1 MTAKIFFIFF
11 LWATTITAYYDIDDS
26 ILYKIEFPGHKTSSP
41 VVSEDSGSLGTGA
54 GSENLN
60 VLSSGSGLFDVADE
74 DLDNVVLTSVDSEKY
89 SCALPK
95 VNTDDG
101 SKSSEYTG
109 LSVLGLLEKMFT
121 QQTCAYRLE
130 SYWTYELCHGKH
142 LRQYHEER
150 DGKTIKVQEYFLG
163 KFNKEMYDSLVAEY
177 EKDVANGITRHP
189 PTKKI
194 EGLNMPYHEIL
205 MTDGTLCDL
214 NQQPRRTRVLY
225 VCYPAGKNEIY
236 SLKEVST
243 CEYEVVVLTN
253 VLCSHPSYKPEESKE
268 HSISCRPV
276 AQGQSRKPAKLT
288 KMEVDSLKL
297 RSERLLEAHLSGGDK
312 PGQVKI
318 EIRPVQVDIDGI
330 DGEEDLQ
337 DTIDRIREGQWKE
350 TKREPF
356 KPLMDPQV
364 VKQFLKGE
372 YCLYGGSGWWKYE
385 FCYGKKVDQYHEE
398 GGGKKT
404 VINLGQ
410 YKEEDHLSWL
420 ENHQSKKPK
429 QGANR
434 KQVSVFYSNGDVCD
448 LTGKPR
454 QIEVK
459 LKCKPADSPST
470 VSLYLLEPKTCE
482 YVLGV
487 ESPLVCD
494 LLPHADPQTGLFP
507 VGLVDSIGQKDSKG
521 TGPKENLAHSLFTK
535 EEIKKLEELKSKI
548 DKDGILDKINKD
560 IFEKA
565 GEVLKDK
572 AEGVSKVTQES
583 VHIIDGVKTTVRKV
597 IVDGMVISTESIQEK
612 DGVKIKHSEVIKEPI
627 EVEDIDEPDV
637 DDGVKIKHSEV
648 IKEPIEVEDIDE
660 SDVDDVR
667 IKHSEVIKE
676 SIEVED
682 IDESDV
688 DDDLFEGDDEDSYDI
703 EEDERDEL

>member
-1 MTAKIFFIFF
+1 METKTILLTL
-11 LWATTITAYYDIDDS
+11 LWTTSITAYYDIDDS
-26 ILYKIEFPGHKTSSP
+26 LLYKIEFPGPKKAPKVSTEESSSP
-41 VVSEDSGSLGTGA
+41 GA
-54 GSENLN
+54 VGPGSENF
-60 VLSSGSGLFDVADE
+60 VGDASIGSGLPELSE
-74 DLDNVVLTSVDSEKY
+74 DDLETVVVTSVDNEKY
-89 SCALPK
+89 RCTLPK
-95 VNTDDG
+95 VKSDDG
-101 SKSSEYTG
+101 SNSADYTG

-150 DGKTIKVQEYFLG
+150 DGKSIKVQEYYLG
-163 KFNKEMYDSLVAEY
+163 KFTKEMYDSLVVDFD
-177 EKDVANGITRHP
+177 KDVANGITRHP

-225 VCYPAGKNEIY
+225 VCYPAGKNEVY

-253 VLCSHPSYKPEESKE
+253 ALCSHPSYKPEESKE
-268 HSISCRPV
+268 HSVTCRPV
-276 AQGQSRKPAKLT
+276 AEGQSRKPAKLT
-288 KMEVDSLKL
+288 KIEVESLKL

-318 EIRPVQVDIDGI
+318 EIRPVQVDIEGI

-337 DTIDRIREGQWKE
+337 DTIDRIKEGQWKE
-350 TKREPF
+350 SKREPF

-364 VKQFLKGE
+364 VKQFLKGD

-410 YKEEDHLSWL
+410 YSEEDHLAWL
-420 ENHQSKKPK
+420 ETHPSKKPK
-429 QGANR
+429 EGINR
-434 KQVSVFYSNGDVCD
+434 KQVSIFYSNGELCD

-459 LKCKPADSPST
+459 LKCKAADSPST

-482 YVLGV
+482 YILGV

-507 VGLVDSIGQKDSKG
+507 VGIVDTIGQKEKG
-521 TGPKENLAHSLFTK
+521 QPEDLAHSMFTK
-535 EEIKKLEELKSKI
+535 EELEKLEQLKSKI
-548 DKDGILDKINKD
+548 ANDGILDKINKD
-560 IFEKA
+560 MFHKA
-565 GEVLKDK
+565 SEVVKDT
-572 AEGVSKVTQES
+572 GDHTSKVTQES
-583 VHIIDGVKTTVRKV
+583 VHIADGVKTTVRKV
-597 IVDGMVISTESIQEK
+597 IVNGMVVSTETIQEK
-612 DGVKIKHSEVIKEPI
+612 DGVKFKHSEVIKEPI
-627 EVEDIDEPDV
+627 EEEETVEPNVEEYIHVGTFEDDEIFE
-637 DDGVKIKHSEV
+637 DDSL
-648 IKEPIEVEDIDE
+648 EDE
-660 SDVDDVR
+660 
-667 IKHSEVIKE
+667 
-676 SIEVED
+676 
-682 IDESDV
+682 
-688 DDDLFEGDDEDSYDI
+688 DDDEEFEGAEK
-703 EEDERDEL
+703 DEL

>member
-1 MTAKIFFIFF
+1 MATKIFFIAL
-11 LWATTITAYYDIDDS
+11 LWVTTITAYYDIDDS
-26 ILYKIEFPGHKTSSP
+26 LLYKIEFPGPKKSSQVITEGSSSP
-41 VVSEDSGSLGTGA
+41 GTGT
-54 GSENLN
+54 GSEN
-60 VLSSGSGLFDVADE
+60 VVDGMSIGSGLLEMAEE
-74 DLDNVVLTSVDSEKY
+74 DLDSVVITSVDNEQFR
-89 SCALPK
+89 CTFPK

-101 SKSSEYTG
+101 SNSAEYTG

-150 DGKTIKVQEYFLG
+150 DGKSIKVQEYYLG
-163 KFNKEMYDSLVAEY
+163 KFTKEMHDSLVADY
-177 EKDVANGITRHP
+177 DKDVANGITRHP

-253 VLCSHPSYKPEESKE
+253 VLCSHPSYKPEESRE

-276 AQGQSRKPAKLT
+276 AEGQSRKPAKLT

-318 EIRPVQVDIDGI
+318 EIRPVEVDIEGI
-330 DGEEDLQ
+330 DGQEDLQ
-337 DTIDRIREGQWKE
+337 ETIDRIREGQWKE
-350 TKREPF
+350 SKREPF

-410 YKEEDHLSWL
+410 YKEEDHLAWL
-420 ENHQSKKPK
+420 EQHPSKKPK
-429 QGANR
+429 EGSSR
-434 KQVSVFYSNGDVCD
+434 KQVSIFYSNGEMCD

-459 LKCKPADSPST
+459 LKCKAADSPST

-507 VGLVDSIGQKDSKG
+507 VGIVDTIGKKDTKGEGQK
-521 TGPKENLAHSLFTK
+521 ENIAHSLFTK
-535 EEIKKLEELKSKI
+535 EEMEKLEQLKSKI
-548 DKDGILDKINKD
+548 ANDGLLDKINKD
-560 IFEKA
+560 MFNKA
-565 GEVLKDK
+565 SEVVKETGDST
-572 AEGVSKVTQES
+572 SKVTQES
-583 VHIIDGVKTTVRKV
+583 VHIADGVKTTIRKV
-597 IVDGMVISTESIQEK
+597 IVNGMVVSTETIQEK

-627 EVEDIDEPDV
+627 DV
-637 DDGVKIKHSEV
+637 DDNVEPNVEEYIHVAAFGEEEDDSSE
-648 IKEPIEVEDIDE
+648 DE
-660 SDVDDVR
+660 SL
-667 IKHSEVIKE
+667 E
-676 SIEVED
+676 
-682 IDESDV
+682 
-688 DDDLFEGDDEDSYDI
+688 DDDELKPVEK
-703 EEDERDEL
+703 DEL

>member
-1 MTAKIFFIFF
+1 MTSRTF
-11 LWATTITAYYDIDDS
+11 LLGLLCASLTNAYYDIDDS
-26 ILYKIEFPGHKTSSP
+26 LLYKIDFPGPSKTPVITPEAEVSVTDSP
-41 VVSEDSGSLGTGA
+41 
-54 GSENLN
+54 GSENLGEI
-60 VLSSGSGLFDVADE
+60 SGGSGLSALAE
-74 DLDNVVLTSVDSEKY
+74 DDFESVEMTSVDNEKY
-89 SCALPK
+89 RCTLPK
-95 VNTDDG
+95 VKSNDRD
-101 SKSSEYTG
+101 SKGEYTG

-150 DGKTIKVQEYFLG
+150 EGKSIKVQEYYLG
-163 KFNKEMYDSLVAEY
+163 KFTKDMYDALVVDY

-205 MTDGTLCDL
+205 MTDGTICDL

-243 CEYEVVVLTN
+243 CEYEVVVLTS

-268 HSISCRPV
+268 HSVACRPV
-276 AQGQSRKPAKLT
+276 SEAQPRKPAKLT
-288 KMEVDSLKL
+288 KIEVDSLKL
-297 RSERLLEAHLSGGDK
+297 RSERLLEAHLSGGEK

-337 DTIDRIREGQWKE
+337 DTIDRIKEGQWKGS
-350 TKREPF
+350 KREPF

-404 VINLGQ
+404 VINLG
-410 YKEEDHLSWL
+410 EFNEDDHLAWL
-420 ENHQSKKPK
+420 EKHPSKKPK
-429 QGANR
+429 EGSSR
-434 KQVSVFYSNGDVCD
+434 KQVSIFYSQGEICD
-448 LTGKPR
+448 LTGKHR

-494 LLPHADPQTGLFP
+494 LLPHADPNTGLFP
-507 VGLVDSIGQKDSKG
+507 VGIVDNIGQEKG
-521 TGPKENLAHSLFTK
+521 QQEDLVHAIFSK
-535 EEIKKLEELKSKI
+535 EEMEKLEELKSKI
-548 DKDGILDKINKD
+548 SNDELLDKINKD
-560 IFEKA
+560 ILSKA
-565 GEVLKDK
+565 GGFPKESGDK
-572 AEGVSKVTQES
+572 NSKVTQES
-583 VHIIDGVKTTVRKV
+583 VTIADGVKTTVRKV
-597 IVDGMVISTESIQEK
+597 IVNGMVVSTETIQEK
-612 DGVKIKHSEVIKEPI
+612 DGVKFKHSEVIKEAVDVD
-627 EVEDIDEPDV
+627 ETVEPDGN
-637 DDGVKIKHSEV
+637 DYEN
-648 IKEPIEVEDIDE
+648 IDE
-660 SDVDDVR
+660 S
-667 IKHSEVIKE
+667 
-676 SIEVED
+676 ED
-682 IDESDV
+682 NSLEAY
-688 DDDLFEGDDEDSYDI
+688 DDE
-703 EEDERDEL
+703 EESFENDEL

>member
-1 MTAKIFFIFF
+1 MAARTFVVGLFCASF
-11 LWATTITAYYDIDDS
+11 TTAYYDIDDS
-26 ILYKIEFPGHKTSSP
+26 LLYKIDFPGPSKTP
-41 VVSEDSGSLGTGA
+41 VIITEGSVNDGP
-54 GSENLN
+54 GSENLGDA
-60 VLSSGSGLFDVADE
+60 SGGSGLS
-74 DLDNVVLTSVDSEKY
+74 DLLEEELETVEITSIDNEKY
-89 SCALPK
+89 RCTLPK
-95 VNTDDG
+95 VKSNVGDSKDD
-101 SKSSEYTG
+101 YTG

-150 DGKTIKVQEYFLG
+150 DGKAIKVQEYYLG
-163 KFNKEMYDSLVAEY
+163 KFTKEMYDQLVADN

-205 MTDGTLCDL
+205 MTDGTVCDL

-243 CEYEVVVLTN
+243 CEYEVVVLTS

-268 HSISCRPV
+268 HSVTCRPV
-276 AQGQSRKPAKLT
+276 SENQPRKPAKLT
-288 KMEVDSLKL
+288 KIEVDSLKL
-297 RSERLLEAHLSGGDK
+297 RSERLLEAHLSGGEK

-337 DTIDRIREGQWKE
+337 DTIDRIKEGQWKGS
-350 TKREPF
+350 KREPF

-398 GGGKKT
+398 GNGKKT
-404 VINLGQ
+404 VINLGV
-410 YKEEDHLSWL
+410 YKEEDHLAWL
-420 ENHQSKKPK
+420 EKHPSKKPK
-429 QGANR
+429 QGDAR
-434 KQVSVFYSNGDVCD
+434 KQVSIFYSQGEICD

-459 LKCKPADSPST
+459 LKCKAADSPST

-494 LLPHADPQTGLFP
+494 LLPHADPNTGLFP
-507 VGLVDSIGQKDSKG
+507 VGIVDNIGLEKG
-521 TGPKENLAHSLFTK
+521 QQEDIKHAMFTK
-535 EEIKKLEELKSKI
+535 EEIEKLEELKSKI
-548 DKDGILDKINKD
+548 ANDGILEKINKD
-560 IFEKA
+560 IINKATGSEKS
-565 GEVLKDK
+565 
-572 AEGVSKVTQES
+572 SKMTQES
-583 VHIIDGVKTTVRKV
+583 VTIADGVKTTIRKV
-597 IVDGMVISTESIQEK
+597 IVNGMVVSTETIQEK
-612 DGVKIKHSEVIKEPI
+612 DGVKIKHSEVIKESVDT
-627 EVEDIDEPDV
+627 EEALKPDV
-637 DDGVKIKHSEV
+637 NQ
-648 IKEPIEVEDIDE
+648 
-660 SDVDDVR
+660 
-667 IKHSEVIKE
+667 
-676 SIEVED
+676 
-682 IDESDV
+682 
-688 DDDLFEGDDEDSYDI
+688 LDDEDDDDDETDDMSLE
-703 EEDERDEL
+703 EEDDDEEPFGKDEL

>member
-1 MTAKIFFIFF
+1 MAAKIVLLAL
-11 LWATTITAYYDIDDS
+11 LWTTSITAYYDIDDS
-26 ILYKIEFPGHKTSSP
+26 LLHKIEFPGPKKGPIVTTEDSSSP
-41 VVSEDSGSLGTGA
+41 GSEGP
-54 GSENLN
+54 GSEN
-60 VLSSGSGLFDVADE
+60 VVGDASIASGLPEMSE
-74 DLDNVVLTSVDSEKY
+74 DDLESVVVTSVDNEKY
-89 SCALPK
+89 RCTLPK
-95 VNTDDG
+95 VKTDDG
-101 SKSSEYTG
+101 SNSADYTG

-150 DGKTIKVQEYFLG
+150 DGKSIKVQEYYLG
-163 KFNKEMYDSLVAEY
+163 KFTKEMYDSLVADHD
-177 EKDVANGITRHP
+177 KDVANSITRHP

-268 HSISCRPV
+268 HSVSCRPV
-276 AQGQSRKPAKLT
+276 AEGQSRKPAKLT
-288 KMEVDSLKL
+288 KLEVDSLKL

-318 EIRPVQVDIDGI
+318 EIRPVQVDIEGI

-337 DTIDRIREGQWKE
+337 ETIDRIKEGQWKAS
-350 TKREPF
+350 KREPF

-410 YKEEDHLSWL
+410 FKEEDHLAWL
-420 ENHQSKKPK
+420 EQHPSKRPK
-429 QGANR
+429 EGASR
-434 KQVSVFYSNGDVCD
+434 KQVSIFYSNGELCD

-459 LKCKPADSPST
+459 LKCKAADSPST
-470 VSLYLLEPKTCE
+470 VTLYLLEPKTCE

-507 VGLVDSIGQKDSKG
+507 VGIVDTIGQKDV
-521 TGPKENLAHSLFTK
+521 KEKSQEDIVHSMFTK
-535 EEIKKLEELKSKI
+535 EELEKLEQLKSKI
-548 DKDGILDKINKD
+548 ANDGILEKINKD
-560 IFEKA
+560 MFSKA
-565 GEVLKDK
+565 SEVVRDTGE
-572 AEGVSKVTQES
+572 GTSKVTQES
-583 VHIIDGVKTTVRKV
+583 VHIADGVKTTTRKV
-597 IVDGMVISTESIQEK
+597 IVNGMVVSTETIQEK
-612 DGVKIKHSEVIKEPI
+612 DGVKIKHSEVVKEPI
-627 EVEDIDEPDV
+627 FEEETVEPNVEEYIKVAAFEDDEFFEDNSQEEDDDDEPDM
-637 DDGVKIKHSEV
+637 
-648 IKEPIEVEDIDE
+648 VE
-660 SDVDDVR
+660 
-667 IKHSEVIKE
+667 K
-676 SIEVED
+676 
-682 IDESDV
+682 
-688 DDDLFEGDDEDSYDI
+688 
-703 EEDERDEL
+703 DEL

>member
-1 MTAKIFFIFF
+1 MVTKIIIFA
-11 LWATTITAYYDIDDS
+11 LMCVTTITAYYDIDDS
-26 ILYKIEFPGHKTSSP
+26 LLYKIEFPGSGKSSQIITEDSSSP
-41 VVSEDSGSLGTGA
+41 GTGT
-54 GSENLN
+54 GSET
-60 VLSSGSGLFDVADE
+60 VGDSSSVGSGLLDLAE
-74 DLDNVVLTSVDSEKY
+74 KDLDSVVVTSVDNEQY
-89 SCALPK
+89 RCTIPK
-95 VNTDDG
+95 VNANDG
-101 SKSSEYTG
+101 SNSADYTG
-109 LSVLGLLEKMFT
+109 LSVLGILEKMFT

-150 DGKTIKVQEYFLG
+150 DGKSIKVQEYYLG
-163 KFNKEMYDSLVAEY
+163 KFTKEMYDSLVVEND
-177 EKDVANGITRHP
+177 KDVANGITRHP

-214 NQQPRRTRVLY
+214 NKQPRRTRVLY

-236 SLKEVST
+236 SFKEVST

-253 VLCSHPSYKPEESKE
+253 VLCSHPNYKPEESKE

-276 AQGQSRKPAKLT
+276 AEGQARKPAKLT

-337 DTIDRIREGQWKE
+337 ETIDRIREGQWKE
-350 TKREPF
+350 SKREPF

-404 VINLGQ
+404 VINLGWFT
-410 YKEEDHLSWL
+410 EEDHLAWL
-420 ENHQSKKPK
+420 EKHPSKKPK
-429 QGANR
+429 EGTNR
-434 KQVSVFYSNGDVCD
+434 KQVSIFYSNGEVCD

-459 LKCKPADSPST
+459 LKCKIADNPST
-470 VSLYLLEPKTCE
+470 CSLYLLEPRNCE
-482 YVLGV
+482 FVLGV
-487 ESPLVCD
+487 QSPLVCD

-507 VGLVDSIGQKDSKG
+507 VG
-521 TGPKENLAHSLFTK
+521 
-535 EEIKKLEELKSKI
+535 
-548 DKDGILDKINKD
+548 
-560 IFEKA
+560 
-565 GEVLKDK
+565 
-572 AEGVSKVTQES
+572 
-583 VHIIDGVKTTVRKV
+583 
-597 IVDGMVISTESIQEK
+597 IVD
-612 DGVKIKHSEVIKEPI
+612 
-627 EVEDIDEPDV
+627 
-637 DDGVKIKHSEV
+637 
-648 IKEPIEVEDIDE
+648 
-660 SDVDDVR
+660 
-667 IKHSEVIKE
+667 
-676 SIEVED
+676 
-682 IDESDV
+682 
-688 DDDLFEGDDEDSYDI
+688 
-703 EEDERDEL
+703 